1 MKTIGKIFKYAVNTL
16 LILLVLLGV
25 FVVFSFV
32 PFPGN
37 YKVFTVQSGSME
49 PTIKTGSLIFV
60 KPEADYNVG
69 DIVTRRTTDPKVTIT
84 HRIVSKE
91 EVQGKIAFETKG
103 DANNAPDGEKFTKDG
118 IIGKEIFKVPYVGY
132 PVGYAKTTPGL
143 ILLIVIPAVIIIYDE
158 MNKIKDEIKKMVS
171 GRKKEDKVADGV
183 LKEIEDENAVP
194 EATFKRAERNKKIV

>member
-1 MKTIGKIFKYAVNTL
+1 MKSLAKIFKITVNTVL
-16 LILLVLLGV
+16 VLLVLLGV

-49 PTIKTGSLIFV
+49 PTIHTGSLIFV
-60 KPEADYNVG
+60 KPEADYNIG

-118 IIGKEIFKVPYVGY
+118 IIGKEVFKLPYIGY

-143 ILLIVIPAVIIIYDE
+143 ILLIIVPAVIIIYDE
-158 MNKIKDEIKKMVS
+158 MNKIKDEIKKKFQY
-171 GRKKEDKVADGV
+171 RKVVASRNENKNSEEV
-183 LKEIEDENAVP
+183 IEEI
-194 EATFKRAERNKKIV
+194 KKHKII